1 MNVLENVKQVG
12 ETVARAEAKVR
23 VAAAAASAAGFA
35 VKVAKQ
41 QGAPE
46 DKTEAVGKAA
56 DAVAKVALKAAKV
69 VRKVQENVAKSSTAA
84 VTEQEEI
91 INREIER
98 ERRKLAKEAP
108 NRDP

>member
-41 QGAPE
+41 QGASE

-84 VTEQEEI
+84 VTEQEDI
-91 INREIER
+91 IDREIER

-108 NRDP
+108 DQDP

>member
-1 MNVLENVKQVG
+1 MNGLENVKQVG

-41 QGAPE
+41 QGASE

-69 VRKVQENVAKSSTAA
+69 VKRVQENVAKSSTAA
-84 VTEQEEI
+84 VTEQEDI
-91 INREIER
+91 IDREIER

-108 NRDP
+108 DQDP